1 MAKPAIT
8 KRAVKAA
15 ALTYA
20 ELDTN
25 FQNLADATITVTAGS
40 GGTAVTSDLNGNIT
54 LVAGTNVTLTGN
66 NTAKTVTINSSGG
79 DLVTDLSP
87 QLGANLDL
95 NGFDIRNDAGSVVKL
110 SENNIGLGDATTNE
124 VFIAGNTNRTLT
136 IKPQYSYISV
146 EAGVTGDILIRTYAT
161 TNGGSV
167 FIGSALDQNSAVV
180 IEDAL
185 KLYNVSTTN
194 RDLRSPENGWIIY
207 NSTTHKFQGY
217 ANGSWVDLH

>member
-15 ALTYA
+15 ALTYS

-25 FQNLADATITVTAGS
+25 FQNLADATISLTAGS
-40 GGTAVTSDLNGNIT
+40 GGTQVTSDLNGNIT
-54 LVAGTNVTLTGN
+54 LVAGTNVTLTGD

-110 SENNIGLGDATTNE
+110 SENNIGLGDASTTE
-124 VFIAGNTNRTLT
+124 VFISGNTNRTITL
-136 IKPQYSYISV
+136 KPQYAYVSV
-146 EAGVTGDILIRTYAT
+146 EAGVTGDIYIRTYAT

-167 FIGSALDQNSAVV
+167 FIGSAVDQNSAVV

-185 KLYNVSTTN
+185 KLYNVSTAN
-194 RDLRSPENGWIIY
+194 RDTRTAENGWIIY
-207 NSTTHKFQGY
+207 NTSTHKFQGY
-217 ANGSWVDLH
+217 ANGAWVDLH